1 MKILLTF
8 LLSFPLLLIAQ
19 TCATFTDSRDGEVY
33 TTVQIGSQCWMAEN
47 LRYNASG
54 SGLNPSNPS
63 TTYGRLYDWATVM
76 NGATTSSSNPSG
88 VQGICP
94 SGWHV
99 PSDAEW
105 NELEMALG
113 MPAADAANVNYRGTH
128 GTEMKS
134 TTGWLPGWNIPNG
147 TNASGFNAFPAGRYN
162 LGSFHNFGNY
172 TYFWSSRE
180 NSSTS
185 AWHRW
190 LNYGNTGVVRTS
202 FSKTDGLSCRC
213 VKSNITTIDKSKSF
227 NTKKL
232 KISPNPINDKVQ
244 FDYVLQEPSEVEI
257 MIYNIS
263 GHQVFHRSVT
273 ASAGEQQV
281 TLDLKAAGLH
291 SGVYFVELLS
301 EKERYFNK
309 LILQ

>member
-1 MKILLTF
+1 MKIFLTF
-8 LLSFPLLLIAQ
+8 LLSLPLLLIAQ

-33 TTVQIGSQCWMAEN
+33 TTVQIGNQCWMAEN

-54 SGLNPSNPS
+54 SYLNSANPS
-63 TTYGRLYDWATVM
+63 TNYGRFYDWATVM
-76 NGATTSSSNPSG
+76 NNSTTSSSNPSG

-94 SGWHV
+94 SGWHL
-99 PSDAEW
+99 PSDSEW

-113 MPAADAANVNYRGTH
+113 MSAADTANISFRGTH
-128 GTEMKS
+128 GTGMKS
-134 TTGWLPGWNIPNG
+134 TTGWIGTNG
-147 TNASGFNAFPAGRYN
+147 TNTSGFNAFPAGYCGSGN
-162 LGSFHNFGNY
+162 FISLGEMS
-172 TYFWSSRE
+172 YFWSSTE
-180 NSSTS
+180 ISSTTAWRRQLNWQSGVSRYGPFSYKTS
-185 AWHRW
+185 A
-190 LNYGNTGVVRTS
+190 
-202 FSKTDGLSCRC
+202 FSCRC
-213 VKSNITTIDKSKSF
+213 VKSIPTSINKSKSF
-227 NTKKL
+227 NTKEL
-232 KISPNPINDKVQ
+232 RVSPNPVNDKVQ
-244 FDYVLQEPSEVEI
+244 LDYVLEEPSEVKI

-291 SGVYFVELLS
+291 SGVYFVELRS